1 MKPPDSPR
9 AAFCLA
15 GKEAKSRIT
24 PCKARNAEKGVTVK
38 EQQISYR
45 DISEIH
51 PYEHNP
57 RNNDAAVEPVTQ
69 SIKNFGFRVPILVD
83 REGTIIAGHTRYKA
97 AQLLGMERV
106 PCILVD
112 DLSDEQVRAYRIADN
127 KVAEASSWDE
137 DILRIE
143 METLKALNVD
153 LEQTGFTD
161 LEVDGI
167 LREMQDVDFEDF
179 FIEPVQKPAER
190 AQQEPSPQRDEE
202 DEVRQPAS
210 ESPAKRIK
218 CPHCGAWIDL

>member
-1 MKPPDSPR
+1 M
-9 AAFCLA
+9 
-15 GKEAKSRIT
+15 
-24 PCKARNAEKGVTVK
+24 K

-57 RNNDAAVEPVTQ
+57 RNNDAAVEPVAQ
-69 SIKNFGFRVPILVD
+69 SIKNFGFRVPILID

-143 METLKALNVD
+143 MEALKALNVD

-179 FIEPVQKPAER
+179 FIKPVQKPAER
-190 AQQEPSPQRDEE
+190 AQQEPAPQRDEE
-202 DEVRQPAS
+202 GEVRQPAS

>member
-1 MKPPDSPR
+1 M
-9 AAFCLA
+9 
-15 GKEAKSRIT
+15 
-24 PCKARNAEKGVTVK
+24 
-38 EQQISYR
+38 
-45 DISEIH
+45 
-51 PYEHNP
+51 
-57 RNNDAAVEPVTQ
+57 
-69 SIKNFGFRVPILVD
+69 
-83 REGTIIAGHTRYKA
+83 
-97 AQLLGMERV
+97 

-190 AQQEPSPQRDEE
+190 AQQEPAPQRDEE
-202 DEVRQPAS
+202 GEVRQPAS

>member
-1 MKPPDSPR
+1 M
-9 AAFCLA
+9 
-15 GKEAKSRIT
+15 
-24 PCKARNAEKGVTVK
+24 K

-51 PYEHNP
+51 PYANNP
-57 RNNDAAVEPVTQ
+57 RNNDAAVEPVAQ
-69 SIKNFGFRVPILVD
+69 SIRDFGFRVPILID

-143 METLKALNVD
+143 MEALKALNVD

>member
-1 MKPPDSPR
+1 M
-9 AAFCLA
+9 
-15 GKEAKSRIT
+15 
-24 PCKARNAEKGVTVK
+24 K

-57 RNNDAAVEPVTQ
+57 RNNDAAVEPVAQ
-69 SIKNFGFRVPILVD
+69 SIKNFGFRVPILID

-97 AQLLGMERV
+97 AHLLGMERV

-143 METLKALNVD
+143 MEALKALNVD

-202 DEVRQPAS
+202 GEVRQPAS
-210 ESPAKRIK
+210 ESPTKRIK

>member
-1 MKPPDSPR
+1 M
-9 AAFCLA
+9 
-15 GKEAKSRIT
+15 
-24 PCKARNAEKGVTVK
+24 K

-57 RNNDAAVEPVTQ
+57 RNNAAAVEPVAQ

-190 AQQEPSPQRDEE
+190 AQQEPAPQRDEE
-202 DEVRQPAS
+202 GEVRQPAS

>member
-57 RNNDAAVEPVTQ
+57 RNNDAAVEPVAQ
-69 SIKNFGFRVPILVD
+69 SIKNFGFRVPILID

-97 AQLLGMERV
+97 AQLLL
-106 PCILVD
+106 LVGTGIICRR
-112 DLSDEQVRAYRIADN
+112 LSYLIRHAFSQH
-127 KVAEASSWDE
+127 
-137 DILRIE
+137 
-143 METLKALNVD
+143 
-153 LEQTGFTD
+153 FTD
-161 LEVDGI
+161 RLT
-167 LREMQDVDFEDF
+167 L
-179 FIEPVQKPAER
+179 
-190 AQQEPSPQRDEE
+190 
-202 DEVRQPAS
+202 
-210 ESPAKRIK
+210 
-218 CPHCGAWIDL
+218 